1 MEGKDVVAVAR
12 RDGNVGGIVVVAMV
26 VATVVAVVVAAT
38 VVVVVAAGQ
47 DTLDSER
54 LGEGRGGK
62 KGRGSH
68 LFDEEGA

>member
-38 VVVVVAAGQ
+38 VVVMAAGQ

>member
-38 VVVVVAAGQ
+38 VVVVAAGQ

>member
-38 VVVVVAAGQ
+38 VVVVAGQ